1 MKTELTNRVERMPSR
16 GIMNGILRRELLKGE
31 RPLVDAING
40 NTQSPVQ
47 MPDQSPEPAF
57 AEVPVPLSQN
67 DGQRTNQPDAEDGW
81 MTAQVESVEPAAAT
95 GNRNPATPA
104 ALAQAEPEFQVWT
117 PVPVNENEIGQN
129 GENARFDTMKS
140 VATAQP
146 EATLPED
153 WDRWAPSDDNQ
164 PSTIDQVSG
173 GLADLGGFL
182 VIPLPG
188 GGALHIEWP
197 VSEWNWANTYTEVP
211 LGPGNGPE

>member
-1 MKTELTNRVERMPSR
+1 
-16 GIMNGILRRELLKGE
+16 
-31 RPLVDAING
+31 
-40 NTQSPVQ
+40 
-47 MPDQSPEPAF
+47 
-57 AEVPVPLSQN
+57 
-67 DGQRTNQPDAEDGW
+67 
-81 MTAQVESVEPAAAT
+81 
-95 GNRNPATPA
+95 
-104 ALAQAEPEFQVWT
+104 
-117 PVPVNENEIGQN
+117 
-129 GENARFDTMKS
+129 MKS